1 MTVSLSNV
9 FKRSYAVKGILFL
22 SCIMLLSHINFYK
35 PEKFVKMMSSKIVPP
50 AYEDLVG
57 LDADDPRLID
67 YIRQHV
73 IVPPS
78 TEPYNLHYGINHD
91 PSDGQAKVVDELLNR
106 KRNGFYIESGGFT
119 GEVLSNT
126 LFFEIKRNWT
136 GILIEPN
143 PKNFK
148 KLLSRNR
155 KAHSA
160 KACIGE
166 IEAAAKVVF
175 VNRKD
180 IGKIFNVQDS
190 SNTGESL
197 DLNNAICFPLYSF
210 LLALGKTTVD
220 YFSLDVESSEYKVLQ
235 SIPWDKVD
243 IKTLSVEY
251 NIIPEGK
258 PALIDF
264 MTSKGYIHYMELN
277 RPYTHDLIFVKQE
290 VLDHTR
296 VSYRDLPILN
306 SNNTYMWI
314 KRTNFDS

>member
-1 MTVSLSNV
+1 M
-9 FKRSYAVKGILFL
+9 
-22 SCIMLLSHINFYK
+22 
-35 PEKFVKMMSSKIVPP
+35 
-50 AYEDLVG
+50 
-57 LDADDPRLID
+57 ID

-106 KRNGFYIESGGFT
+106 
-119 GEVLSNT
+119 
-126 LFFEIKRNWT
+126 
-136 GILIEPN
+136 
-143 PKNFK
+143 
-148 KLLSRNR
+148 
-155 KAHSA
+155 
-160 KACIGE
+160 
-166 IEAAAKVVF
+166 KVVF